1 VNAKQIKKLKQIVKR
16 AQVGSFSEFA
26 ETIDNAPFR
35 LRLKIAFKIL
45 RAKL

>member
-1 VNAKQIKKLKQIVKR
+1 MKKLKQIVKR
-16 AQVGSFSEFA
+16 AQVGNFKEFA

-45 RAKL
+45 MAKL